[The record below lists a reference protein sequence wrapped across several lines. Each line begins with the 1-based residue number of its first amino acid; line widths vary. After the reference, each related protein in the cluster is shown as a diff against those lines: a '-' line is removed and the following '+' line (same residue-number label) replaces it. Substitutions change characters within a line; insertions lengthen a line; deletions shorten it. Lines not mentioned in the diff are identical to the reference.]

1 MATHLDLEE
10 QEQLDQ
16 IKHYWKQYGNAVTW
30 VLIVALGAYAAWSG
44 FQYWQRSQAAHAAVL
59 YDEMERAAQAQD
71 VQKAERILEDLRGKY
86 ARTTYAQQGGLLA
99 ARVMLDKNNVD
110 GARAALNW
118 VAEQTGDDGLKSL
131 ARLRLAALQID
142 AKTYDEALKTLSS
155 LKAWLR
161 IARAMCLPCKAR
173 RMRPRLNTRRPIK
186 SWMSEL
192 STAVWCKSSSTRW
205 GWMWPLPPML
215 EVRSDGGA
223 GS

>member
-30 VLIVALGAYAAWSG
+30 VLIVALGAYASWSG

-142 AKTYDEALKTLSS
+142 AKTYDEALKTLSGS
-155 LKAWLR
+155 FPTEFEGLAADRKGDVLALQGKADEATAEYKKAYQKLDE
-161 IARAMCLPCKAR
+161 RAEYR
-173 RMRPRLNTRRPIK
+173 RMVQVKLNALGVDVAATTDAR
-186 SWMSEL
+186 
-192 STAVWCKSSSTRW
+192 
-205 GWMWPLPPML
+205 
-215 EVRSDGGA
+215 GA
-223 GS
+223 Q